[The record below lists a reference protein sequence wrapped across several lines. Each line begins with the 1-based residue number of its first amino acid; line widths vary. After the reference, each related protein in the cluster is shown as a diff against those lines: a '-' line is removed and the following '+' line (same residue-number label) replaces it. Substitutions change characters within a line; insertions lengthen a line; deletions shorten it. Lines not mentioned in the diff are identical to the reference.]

1 MEMVET
7 MSELRA
13 KRLAATYEVQVK
25 VEGQWRVANAVEDR
39 EEAILE
45 AVALTGEHDG
55 LAPVRVLGEM
65 KDHLTN
71 SVRPSV
77 VWSHKPPPQPKP
89 ADAFEQKR
97 MMRLAR
103 KAAMG
108 ERRTLIGV
116 GGVLLLGLLALSI
129 YVGTHINMA
138 NVRY

>member
-1 MEMVET
+1 
-7 MSELRA
+7 MSELH
-13 KRLAATYEVQVK
+13 KHRLAATYEVQVK
-25 VEGQWRVANAVEDR
+25 VSGEWRVANAVEDR

-55 LAPVRVLGEM
+55 LAPVRVLGEL

-71 SVRPSV
+71 SIRPSV

-97 MMRLAR
+97 MLRLAR
-103 KAAMG
+103 KGVVG
-108 ERRTLIGV
+108 ERRALISL
-116 GGVLLLGLLALSI
+116 GGALLLGLLALSI
-129 YVGTHINMA
+129 YVGTHIDMA